1 MTIGIKIIRFRDR
14 NACSYSSRIIALTA
28 CLLLFVVSTR
38 SQSGVAQSDY
48 ESAPLENPG
57 FEEKDWKKAT
67 AGLDFNEKIKPA
79 RNRRTFNTGLGG
91 INPTVAKV
99 MIILVGAIALAFI
112 LYHFFGKN
120 HIPANKRIDKMRGL
134 VLDAD
139 KLEEEVMEAPFEAY
153 IQEALQQRQYA
164 LAIRLHYLWALQT
177 LAHRQ
182 LIHWKK
188 DKTNREFLAELR
200 PTAFGA
206 PFSQA
211 TAVYEWVWYGD
222 QPITQQHY
230 QQYAGLFAPLTT
242 QLPAD
247 EK

>member
-1 MTIGIKIIRFRDR
+1 MTIRIKIR
-14 NACSYSSRIIALTA
+14 SHYPVQM
-28 CLLLFVVSTR
+28 LLLAGCILLSVVFAR
-38 SQSGVAQSDY
+38 SQSSTAQSDY
-48 ESAPLENPG
+48 ESAPVENPG

-91 INPTVAKV
+91 INPAVAKV
-99 MIILVGAIALAFI
+99 MIILVGALALAFI
-112 LYHFFGKN
+112 LYQFFGKN
-120 HIPANKRIDKMRGL
+120 HIPANKRIDKIRGL

-139 KLEEEVMEAPFEAY
+139 KLEEEVLEAPFEAY

-200 PTAFGA
+200 PTALGG

-222 QPITQQHY
+222 QTITKQHY

-242 QLPAD
+242 QLAASP
-247 EK
+247 EKSAGR

>member
-1 MTIGIKIIRFRDR
+1 MTIGIKIR
-14 NACSYSSRIIALTA
+14 SHYPGQM
-28 CLLLFVVSTR
+28 LLLAGCILLSVVFAR
-38 SQSGVAQSDY
+38 SQSRTAQSDY
-48 ESAPLENPG
+48 ESTPLENAG
-57 FEEKDWKKAT
+57 FDEQDWKKAT

-79 RNRRTFNTGLGG
+79 RNRRSSNIGMGG
-91 INPTVAKV
+91 INPAVAKV
-99 MIILVGAIALAFI
+99 MIILVGALALAFI
-112 LYHFFGKN
+112 LYHFIGKSR
-120 HIPANKRIDKMRGL
+120 IPANKRIDKMRGL
-134 VLDAD
+134 VLDPD

-153 IQEALQQRQYA
+153 IEEALQQRQYA

-200 PTAFGA
+200 PTALGG
-206 PFSQA
+206 PFFQA

-242 QLPAD
+242 QLAASP
-247 EK
+247 EKSAAR